1 MTLDLTKNALRILQ
15 ARYLKKDDK
24 GNVAESA
31 EEMFRRVAHHV
42 ASAEAIFDPQAEV
55 AEQANAFYTM
65 MTALEFLPNS
75 PTLMNAGRDLGQLA
89 ACFVLPVEDSL
100 ESIFEAVKHTALI
113 HQSGGGTGFSF
124 SHLRPK
130 NDIVSTTSGVAS
142 GPVSFMRVFN
152 MATEVIKQGGTR
164 RGANMGILRVDH
176 PDIIEFITAKSD
188 HQELTSFN
196 LSVGITREFMEALEE
211 GGRIDLIDPRTGRGI
226 ATVEVQKVFDL
237 IVECAWGGGEP
248 GVIFLDHINKD
259 NPTPHLG
266 QIESTNPCGEQPLLP
281 YEACNLGSINLVRM
295 IEDAPGGSRIDWEK
309 LRRTVRLAVR
319 FLDNVIEVN
328 HYPLPQIEEISRGNR
343 KIGLG
348 VMGFAHF
355 LILMGVSYDSKEGVQ
370 LGEEVMRFIKEV
382 GHEASQELAA
392 LRGPF
397 PNFTGSRYD
406 LEGNPPLRNATITTI
421 APTGTLSIIANCSSG
436 IEPLFALSYTMRAL
450 EDMELFEIDPVF
462 VRLSKEMGFWRPAM
476 EDALLETGFLGS
488 EAAIPPHA
496 RTLFVTAFEIP
507 PGRHVQMQAAFQ
519 RHTDNAVSKT
529 INFPPDASKHDV
541 QEAFLLAYRMGC
553 KGVTIYRSG
562 TRAGQ
567 VLTCGLS
574 QLC

>member
-1 MTLDLTKNALRILQ
+1 MALDLTENAVRILQ

-24 GNVAESA
+24 GNVTESA
-31 EEMFRRVAHHV
+31 EEMFRRVAHHI
-42 ASAEAIFDPQAEV
+42 ASAEAIFDPQAKV
-55 AEQANAFYTM
+55 AGTADAFYQM
-65 MTALEFLPNS
+65 MTSLEFLPNS
-75 PTLMNAGRDLGQLA
+75 PTLMNAGRKLGQLA

-100 ESIFEAVKHTALI
+100 ESIFEAVKDTAII

-176 PDIIEFITAKSD
+176 PDIMEFITAKND
-188 HQELTSFN
+188 HHELTSFN
-196 LSVGITREFMEALEE
+196 LSVGITREFMEVLEG

-226 ATVEVQKVFDL
+226 AAVEAQKIFDL
-237 IVECAWGGGEP
+237 IVDCAWEGGEP

-281 YEACNLGSINLVRM
+281 YEACNLGSINLLRM
-295 IEDAPGGSRIDWEK
+295 IKHGPGGPSIDWDK
-309 LRRTVRLAVR
+309 LRHTVRLAVR
-319 FLDNVIEVN
+319 FLDDVIEVN
-328 HYPLPQIEEISRGNR
+328 HYPLPQIKQVSRGNR

-355 LILMGVSYDSKEGVQ
+355 LILMGVSYDSEEGVK
-370 LGEEVMRFIKEV
+370 LGEEVMRFIHEE
-382 GHEASQELAA
+382 GHGASQELAE

-406 LEGNPPLRNATITTI
+406 LEGKPPLRNATVTTI

-436 IEPLFALSYTMRAL
+436 IEPLFALSYTRRAL
-450 EDMELFEIDPVF
+450 EDVELFEIDPIFLRV
-462 VRLSKEMGFWRPAM
+462 SKETGFWRPGF
-476 EDALLETGFLGS
+476 EDTLRQTGSLSF
-488 EAAIPPHA
+488 EIPPEM
-496 RTLFVTAFEIP
+496 REFFVTAFKIP
-507 PGRHVQMQAAFQ
+507 PPRHIEIQAVFQ
-519 RHTDNAVSKT
+519 RYTDNAVSKT
-529 INFPPDASKHDV
+529 INFPPDATQNDV
-541 QEAFLLAYRMGC
+541 RETFLLAYRMGC

-567 VLTCGLS
+567 VLTCGLN